1 MPVASELRSAARLVL
16 GSVQHIAQGRTP
28 DAAYQSLISLFC
40 RTGGRSSDRLSQLI
54 ALAHPPYKLPEARG
68 VAGDFDAAGLKA
80 VTADLDTHGYHV
92 FENLLPADLCDSLVR
107 FATANPCSVRA
118 PSGTAGGSKPRVVN
132 SYDPGKVLGPRYDFS
147 SDDIINNA
155 DVQRLMGDHSLVA
168 VAQSYLR
175 SKPVLDVMGMWWH
188 TAFGDGPDAEAAQ
201 FYHFDMDRIKWL
213 KFFIYLTDVG
223 PENGP
228 HCFIEGS
235 HRTGGIP
242 SRLLEKG
249 YSRLTDE
256 EVSSNYSSDRMI
268 EFTAPRGTIIAE
280 DTRGLHK
287 GKHVKQGDR
296 LMLQLQFSNSLFG
309 GYYPPSSIERILDPG
324 LEKMIDR
331 FPRIYSNY
339 LR

>member
-1 MPVASELRSAARLVL
+1 MVVASQFRSAARLVL
-16 GSVQHIAQGRTP
+16 GGIQHATQGRTP

-40 RTGGRSSDRLSQLI
+40 RTGGRSSDRLSQLV
-54 ALAHPPYKLPEARG
+54 ALANPPYKLPEARG
-68 VAGDFDAAGLKA
+68 VAGDFDAGTLKEI
-80 VTADLDTHGYHV
+80 TRDLDVHGYHV
-92 FENLLPADLCDSLVR
+92 FENRLPADLCESLLK
-107 FATANPCSVRA
+107 FALTNPCSVRA
-118 PSGTAGGSKPRVVN
+118 SSGSGGSSKPFIVDA
-132 SYDPGKVLGPRYDFS
+132 YDPGNLLGHRYDFS
-147 SDDIINNA
+147 GHDIVNNA
-155 DVQRLMGDHSLVA
+155 DVQRLMADHSLLA

-175 SKPVLDVMGMWWH
+175 CKPVLDVMGMWWH
-188 TAFGDGPDAEAAQ
+188 TAFGEEPDAEAAQ
-201 FYHFDMDRIKWL
+201 FYHFDMDRIKWV

-242 SRLLEKG
+242 AELLEKG
-249 YSRLTDE
+249 YSRLTDA
-256 EVSSNYSSDRMI
+256 EVSANYSDDRFV

-287 GKHVKQGDR
+287 GKHVRKGDR

-309 GYYPPSSIERILDPG
+309 GYYPPANIATVLD
-324 LEKMIDR
+324 LTLADMVER

-339 LR
+339 LK

>member
-1 MPVASELRSAARLVL
+1 MAVASQLRSAARLVL
-16 GSVQHIAQGRTP
+16 GGVQHAAQGRTP
-28 DAAYQSLISLFC
+28 DAAYKSLISLFC

-54 ALAHPPYKLPEARG
+54 ALTHPPYALPDARG
-68 VAGDFDAAGLKA
+68 VAGDLDAGALKA
-80 VTADLDTHGYHV
+80 VTNDLDVHGYHV
-92 FENLLPADLCDSLVR
+92 FENRLPISLCDSLFK
-107 FATANPCSVRA
+107 FASTNPCSVR
-118 PSGTAGGSKPRVVN
+118 PDGSPEPMTVE
-132 SYDPGKVLGPRYDFS
+132 SYDPGKLLGHRYYFS
-147 SDDIINNA
+147 GHDIINNA
-155 DVQRLMGDHSLVA
+155 DVQNLMADHSLIA

-188 TAFGDGPDAEAAQ
+188 TAFGDEPDAEAAQ

-242 SRLLEKG
+242 SSLLDKG

-256 EVSSNYSSDRMI
+256 EVSSNYSADRFV

-287 GKHVKQGDR
+287 GKHVRKGDR

-309 GYYPPSSIERILDPG
+309 GYYPPSHIERILDPE
-324 LEKMIDR
+324 LQVMVNR

-339 LR
+339 LK

>member
-1 MPVASELRSAARLVL
+1 MAIVSQLRSATWLVL
-16 GSVQHIAQGRTP
+16 GGVQHVTQGRTP
-28 DAAYQSLISLFC
+28 DAAHQSLINLFC

-54 ALAHPPYKLPEARG
+54 ALANPPYKLPDARG
-68 VAGDFDAAGLKA
+68 VAGDLDAPALKSI
-80 VTADLDTHGYHV
+80 TDDLDARGYHV
-92 FENLLPADLCDSLVR
+92 FEKRLPNDLCESLLR
-107 FATANPCSVRA
+107 FASTNPCSVRA
-118 PSGTAGGSKPRVVN
+118 SSGTVGSSKPLVVN
-132 SYDPGKVLGPRYDFS
+132 AYDPAKSLGHRYDFS
-147 SDDIINNA
+147 SHDIINNA

-235 HRTGGIP
+235 HRAGGIP
-242 SRLLEKG
+242 PSILEKG

-256 EVSSNYSSDRMI
+256 EVSSSYSADRI
-268 EFTAPRGTIIAE
+268 VEFTAPRGTIIAE

-287 GKHVKQGDR
+287 GKHVAKGDR

-309 GYYPPSSIERILDPG
+309 GYYPPSRIARVVAPDLA
-324 LEKMIDR
+324 EMVDR
-331 FPRIYSNY
+331 FPRIYANY
-339 LR
+339 LE